1 MVDVF
6 ERITFWPLKKLLL
19 NMGNIIPKNYRQRR
33 FKKIEF
39 SQISV
44 LHQQLL
50 LKNGFE
56 LDALNKIQSSNL
68 ITIKDTC
75 NLFFFYLL

>member
-6 ERITFWPLKKLLL
+6 ERINFWPLKKLLL
-19 NMGNIIPKNYRQRR
+19 NMGNLVPKNYRQRR

-50 LKNGFE
+50 LNNGFE
-56 LDALNKIQSSNL
+56 LGALNHLQSSNL
-68 ITIKDTC
+68 LTIKDTC
-75 NLFFFYLL
+75 N